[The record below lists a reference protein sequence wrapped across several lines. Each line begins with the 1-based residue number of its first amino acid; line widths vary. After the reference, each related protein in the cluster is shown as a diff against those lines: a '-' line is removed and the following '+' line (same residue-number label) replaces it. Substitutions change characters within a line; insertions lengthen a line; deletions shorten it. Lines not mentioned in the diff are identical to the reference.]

1 MLKRFFKGLKL
12 HMQVPLTRLVVVLVS
27 FAMGLCLMLFILLLD
42 EGESWFPMGSLMAL
56 AGILI
61 MAALGYLSYPQQFML
76 ALSMGR
82 TRKQFMISYA
92 LEELLWLTL
101 SYGLVLLLSWLESR
115 YRLILFP
122 QSELGASLL
131 PILTDFRVILTAI
144 PVLALLEMFCG
155 SLYSRFGKPFNVV
168 MYVLWMSA
176 ALSMSKLVH
185 MILPM
190 LRGLAALWIPLDII
204 GMSVM
209 VFVVIYLGINQG
221 VR

>member
-27 FAMGLCLMLFILLLD
+27 FAMGLSLLLFILLLD

-56 AGILI
+56 AGILFT
-61 MAALGYLSYPQQFML
+61 AALGYLSYPQQFML

-131 PILTDFRVILTAI
+131 HILTDFRVILTAI
-144 PVLALLEMFCG
+144 PVLVLLEMFCG
-155 SLYSRFGKPFNVV
+155 SLYS
-168 MYVLWMSA
+168 
-176 ALSMSKLVH
+176 LSLIHISE
-185 MILPM
+185 PT
-190 LRGLAALWIPLDII
+190 RR
-204 GMSVM
+204 S
-209 VFVVIYLGINQG
+209 
-221 VR
+221 

>member
-12 HMQVPLTRLVVVLVS
+12 HMQVPLTRLVVVLAS
-27 FAMGLCLMLFILLLD
+27 FAMGLSLLLFILLLD

-56 AGILI
+56 AGILVTV
-61 MAALGYLSYPQQFML
+61 ALGYLSYPQ
-76 ALSMGR
+76 
-82 TRKQFMISYA
+82 QFMISYA

-131 PILTDFRVILTAI
+131 HILTDFRVIITAI
-144 PVLALLEMFCG
+144 PALVLLEMFCG
-155 SLYSRFGKPFNVV
+155 SLYSCFGKPFNVV
-168 MYVLWMSA
+168 MYVLWMST

-185 MILPM
+185 MILPV
-190 LRGLAALWIPLDII
+190 LRGLAALWIPLGII

-209 VFVVIYLGINQG
+209 AFVVIYLGRNQG